1 MDEIRRKILEAVVL
15 EYQRKGL
22 KFTMDDIARELHMSK
37 KTIYKVYRDKE
48 QMLDEM
54 VDFAFN
60 SIKETETAILNDESL
75 TTPEK
80 VSRILVALPDNYKNI
95 DFRMLYQLK
104 DKYPSVYRKMN
115 ERLENGWE
123 DTISLIEQGI
133 MEGTIRN
140 ISIPTVKL
148 MFESTIEKYL
158 SSDVLLKEN
167 VDYQAGLAS
176 MIDILMYGLNAR

>member
-1 MDEIRRKILEAVVL
+1 
-15 EYQRKGL
+15 
-22 KFTMDDIARELHMSK
+22 
-37 KTIYKVYRDKE
+37 
-48 QMLDEM
+48 
-54 VDFAFN
+54 
-60 SIKETETAILNDESL
+60 
-75 TTPEK
+75 
-80 VSRILVALPDNYKNI
+80 
-95 DFRMLYQLK
+95 
-104 DKYPSVYRKMN
+104 MN